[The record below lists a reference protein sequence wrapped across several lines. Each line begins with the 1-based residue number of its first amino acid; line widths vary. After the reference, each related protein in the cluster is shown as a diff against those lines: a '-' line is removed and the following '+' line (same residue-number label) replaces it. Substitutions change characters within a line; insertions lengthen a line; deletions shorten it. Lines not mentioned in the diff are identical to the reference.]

1 MWSERPCGEGSP
13 GRHMGDAGGCR
24 SRSQPPCSRCSRPTR
39 CPAVSSPA
47 APPTG
52 EECRSTGRGWLP
64 PHSQSSFN
72 GMSERT
78 EEAGASMCGG
88 GGELRWGEERC
99 RGSRGG
105 VHWPFRTRMRLARP
119 WHWVGGRQ
127 AFAVWVVA
135 GWRVGRMGGGGPAS
149 GARRTAGRREA
160 VGGRRVRGDTA
171 GEVYKRYPPNACTPS
186 DDQ

>member
-1 MWSERPCGEGSP
+1 MRGPAERAHGRCRGLPQPQPTPLQPLQQADTLSRGHSP
-13 GRHMGDAGGCR
+13 RR
-24 SRSQPPCSRCSRPTR
+24 
-39 CPAVSSPA
+39 
-47 APPTG
+47 
-52 EECRSTGRGWLP
+52 P
-64 PHSQSSFN
+64 PHGGGVSLDRPWLAPAPFSIILQWY
-72 GMSERT
+72 ER
-78 EEAGASMCGG
+78 EDGGGGRKHVWWG

-160 VGGRRVRGDTA
+160 VGGRRARGDTA